1 MAAETSDR
9 HITRWGKFPAWW
21 LLHPGTDADRV
32 AVLAAL
38 ATYADEAG
46 FCEPSQATLARR
58 LGRSRPWANRVV
70 AALAATGLLR
80 KEARSR
86 SNGGMTSCRY
96 QLALTPDQAESFL
109 SQVAGNSVPPV
120 TAPCPAADAPRHHRD
135 TNQVNVEQIHSPR
148 SDTRAPG
155 CAKPG
160 QMDAGD
166 SRVMPEQDW
175 APPEALVERAVRLCP
190 DTDLDAHT
198 AHFVARCRA
207 KGYRYLPNAMADAW
221 LSWLLEDKRRD
232 ARQAARAPSPQL
244 RPSYPRSPAERAED
258 RLSAWAAAAAAPR
271 HPWS

>member
-1 MAAETSDR
+1 MAAEASDG

-21 LLHPGTDADRV
+21 LLNPDTDADRV

-58 LGRSRPWANRVV
+58 LGRSRPWVNRVV

-80 KEARSR
+80 KETRSR

-96 QLALTPDQAESFL
+96 QLALTPDQAKLFL
-109 SQVAGNSVPPV
+109 LQVTRKSVPSV
-120 TAPCPAADAPRHHRD
+120 TAPCPATDTPRHHRD
-135 TNQVNVEQIHSPR
+135 TSQVNVKQTHNPCP
-148 SDTRAPG
+148 DTRVLG
-155 CAKPG
+155 RVRMG
-160 QMDAGD
+160 EMDTGD
-166 SRVMPEQDW
+166 SRILPEQDW
-175 APPEALVERAVRLCP
+175 SPPKELVERAVRLCP
-190 DTDLDAHT
+190 DTDLDTHT
-198 AHFVARCRA
+198 AHFIARCRA

-232 ARQAARAPSPQL
+232 ARQAAQAPSITL

-258 RLSAWAAAAAAPR
+258 RLSAWATAAAAPR
-271 HPWS
+271 NSWS

>member
-1 MAAETSDR
+1 MAAEASDG
-9 HITRWGKFPAWW
+9 HIMRWGKFPAWW

-96 QLALTPDQAESFL
+96 QLALTPDQAELFL
-109 SQVAGNSVPPV
+109 LQVTENSVPPV
-120 TAPCPAADAPRHHRD
+120 TAPCPATDAPRHHRD
-135 TNQVNVEQIHSPR
+135 TSQVYVKQNHNSRP
-148 SDTRAPG
+148 DTRAPG
-155 CAKPG
+155 CVRTG
-160 QMDAGD
+160 EIGAGD
-166 SRVMPEQDW
+166 SRIMPEQDW
-175 APPEALVERAVRLCP
+175 SPPEALVERAVRLCP
-190 DTDLDAHT
+190 DTDLETHT

-232 ARQAARAPSPQL
+232 ARQAARAPSIPL
-244 RPSYPRSPAERAED
+244 CPSYSRSPAERAEV